1 MFSQVMDN
9 ASASKEQEVV
19 PAIISSNTQ
28 DVSETAK
35 QFNPLPE
42 IDHTEVPS
50 LNEESQGIDHSNS
63 AHLDNTEM
71 KDRLNP
77 DISRLTDEM
86 VNPCGLDLRESDV
99 DKDEAVTV
107 NMDCVSN
114 KEKASKSDTKLKH
127 NDIIDKNHDEEIL
140 FGDTAKEENKK
151 LFVNPAEVCR
161 PKLRNGSPMHSS
173 FPAGNQSV
181 SEISTAIHKRTGG
194 ADQMTGLGDQTTQ
207 APLPKRAVRPKNQK
221 HNESREGDGSE
232 MVGFGR
238 ETNSKDTGRGRGKGK
253 KGHNQHNRDK
263 DGGEDGKK
271 GRKFKGID
279 QNWKTSY
286 DDAYDEAHEKYE
298 YFWRKHCVYSQWHYS
313 VFYDADIKFTCAEQY
328 MMYQK
333 AGKQKNKNCIK

>member
-9 ASASKEQEVV
+9 TSASKEQEVV

-28 DVSETAK
+28 DVSETTK

-42 IDHTEVPS
+42 IDHTEVA
-50 LNEESQGIDHSNS
+50 LLDEESQGNDRSNS

-71 KDRLNP
+71 KDRQNP
-77 DISRLTDEM
+77 DTSALTDET
-86 VNPCGLDLRESDV
+86 VNPCGLELRNSDE
-99 DKDEAVTV
+99 DKDEAVTF

-127 NDIIDKNHDEEIL
+127 NDIIDKNQDEEIL
-140 FGDTAKEENKK
+140 FGDTANNK
-151 LFVNPAEVCR
+151 LFVYPAEVCR
-161 PKLRNGSPMHSS
+161 PKIRNGSPTVSS
-173 FPAGNQSV
+173 FPAGNQSG
-181 SEISTAIHKRTGG
+181 SKISTAIDKRTGN
-194 ADQMTGLGDQTTQ
+194 ADQMTGLGDQNPQ
-207 APLPKRAVRPKNQK
+207 ASLPERAVRPKNQK
-221 HNESREGDGSE
+221 HDESRKSDGPE

-238 ETNSKDTGRGRGKGK
+238 ETNSKDPGRGRGKGK
-253 KGHNQHNRDK
+253 KGQNQHNIDK

-279 QNWKTSY
+279 KKWKTNY

-333 AGKQKNKNCIK
+333 AGNQ